1 MNSHISRELNFL
13 YLHGIRI
20 SKILAE
26 PFQKSHI
33 NRIRITP
40 MCISSGLSVIPTYV
54 YVVPDITL
62 FSD

>member
-1 MNSHISRELNFL
+1 M
-13 YLHGIRI
+13 GK

-26 PFQKSHI
+26 AFQKSHI
-33 NRIRITP
+33 NRIRITR
-40 MCISSGLSVIPTYV
+40 MRISSGLSVIPTYI